1 MNYKELFPILKNSE
15 MHYLD
20 NAATS
25 QKPQLVIDEIAR
37 YYEKSNGNPGRGSH
51 QLAIESSTLVE
62 QVRKKVRQFIGAAK
76 QEEIIF
82 TKNTTEA
89 INMIAYGFA
98 LPKLQASDEI
108 LLGISNHHANIV
120 PWQMVAKQTGA
131 ALRYIYLDKKGQL
144 DLEDMKQKISA
155 NTKIVSISMV
165 VNATG
170 VIQPYEEVI
179 EIAKQYGAIT
189 ILDAAQSIAHFKHDV
204 TALDADFLAFS
215 GHKIFAAM
223 GVGILYGKKKHLEAM
238 NPFLFGGD
246 MIEYVEEQH
255 TDFASLPHKLE
266 AGTKDVGS
274 IVSLGAAI
282 DFIEVIG
289 FEKLS
294 QHEEKLLALA
304 SEKLSAIDGVEL
316 YHNDGVK
323 KSGVLA
329 FNIRGVHSHDTSFI
343 LDHSGVMVRSG
354 HHCAQPLMKYLGIP
368 SCCRASFSIYND
380 EKDIDALVEGIKKV
394 KEVFSV

>member
-1 MNYKELFPILKNSE
+1 
-15 MHYLD
+15 
-20 NAATS
+20 
-25 QKPQLVIDEIAR
+25 
-37 YYEKSNGNPGRGSH
+37 
-51 QLAIESSTLVE
+51 
-62 QVRKKVRQFIGAAK
+62 
-76 QEEIIF
+76 
-82 TKNTTEA
+82 
-89 INMIAYGFA
+89 
-98 LPKLQASDEI
+98 
-108 LLGISNHHANIV
+108 
-120 PWQMVAKQTGA
+120 
-131 ALRYIYLDKKGQL
+131 
-144 DLEDMKQKISA
+144 
-155 NTKIVSISMV
+155 
-165 VNATG
+165 
-170 VIQPYEEVI
+170 
-179 EIAKQYGAIT
+179 
-189 ILDAAQSIAHFKHDV
+189 
-204 TALDADFLAFS
+204 
-215 GHKIFAAM
+215 
-223 GVGILYGKKKHLEAM
+223 
-238 NPFLFGGD
+238 